1 MSKTIRV
8 GIIEDQ
14 PLYLD
19 GMIDAFATQP
29 DIAIVAHAA
38 RIGDAI
44 QLIQENQPDVVIV
57 GVSLPI
63 DRFEALDV
71 ILSKYPSVRILVLS
85 DSSDEERIC
94 DAISG
99 GLSGY
104 LPRSTGGPELID
116 AVRALAQGI
125 GCVSPTLASRLL
137 MRANNDSPRT
147 MKPIDRLK
155 ALAPRERQ
163 IVSMLALGL
172 SNREIGVELDINEG
186 TVKYYVT
193 SILDKLQV
201 RNRVEAALFA
211 RSQGVV
217 WQSGSEIPPQF
228 DAAPPG
234 KATRSESVA
243 DLSCLQRSDLR
254 KINKAT
260 LRYCQLDV
268 DETL

>member
-1 MSKTIRV
+1 MSKTIRI

-14 PLYLD
+14 PLFLD
-19 GMIDAFATQP
+19 GMIDAFTTQP

-44 QLIQENQPDVVIV
+44 QLLQENQPDVVIV

-71 ILSKYPSVRILVLS
+71 IVSKYPSVRMLVLS
-85 DSSDEERIC
+85 DNSDEERIC

-104 LPRSTGGPELID
+104 LPRSTSGPELID
-116 AVRALAQGI
+116 AVRTLDQGI

-137 MRANNDSPRT
+137 MRANNDSSGM
-147 MKPIDRLK
+147 MKPKDRFK

-163 IVSMLALGL
+163 IVSMLAVGL

-193 SILDKLQV
+193 SILGKLQV
-201 RNRVEAALFA
+201 RNRVEAALLA

-217 WQSGSEIPPQF
+217 WRAGDEIPPQF

-234 KATRSESVA
+234 KLARSESA
-243 DLSCLQRSDLR
+243 GDLSWLQRSDSR
-254 KINKAT
+254 KN
-260 LRYCQLDV
+260 
-268 DETL
+268 